1 MNKLKI
7 GISSCLLGERVRYN
21 EEHKRNP
28 TVIDLLGQRFEA
40 VPVCPEVELG
50 MGVPREPVRLVADIG
65 KPRVV
70 VRMTGESSNPN
81 QKLPP
86 GISKPPPRVVVRM
99 VGAESGKDWTEA
111 MVGFNSIKL
120 ATLTNISGFVL
131 KSRSPSCG
139 PGNVPLHHGQS
150 EEKKFNG
157 GIVRARFNAVLSLS
171 PRYR

>member
-1 MNKLKI
+1 
-7 GISSCLLGERVRYN
+7 
-21 EEHKRNP
+21 
-28 TVIDLLGQRFEA
+28 
-40 VPVCPEVELG
+40 
-50 MGVPREPVRLVADIG
+50 
-65 KPRVV
+65 
-70 VRMTGESSNPN
+70 
-81 QKLPP
+81 
-86 GISKPPPRVVVRM
+86 M